1 MREMT
6 RRTTVAVEPPGLVA
20 GPESTLPPAPL
31 AEQVGGANPKS
42 GSEGS
47 PIENGSKVANGL
59 NPSAVVDAL
68 SSNVLKDAYVLLTT
82 VTVSIAVACS
92 VSVAV
97 FRTGGWSD
105 PETGDGHAPL
115 VDAEGSVVAFGTFR
129 GQPRVDLVQTQVDQ
143 GCPAGD
149 DPTLVVDERVRE
161 NGDRLHA
168 ELKLLVQVGTVEHAT
183 PVVRRNMDIHFNF
196 VSQLR
201 NVPSINRAGIF

>member
-1 MREMT
+1 M
-6 RRTTVAVEPPGLVA
+6 
-20 GPESTLPPAPL
+20 
-31 AEQVGGANPKS
+31 
-42 GSEGS
+42 
-47 PIENGSKVANGL
+47 
-59 NPSAVVDAL
+59 
-68 SSNVLKDAYVLLTT
+68 LTT

-183 PVVRRNMDIHFNF
+183 PVVRRKSDIH
-196 VSQLR
+196 
-201 NVPSINRAGIF
+201 SISSISYTMYPVEHYINIELKYFEKTKVDQYSR

>member
-42 GSEGS
+42 GSEIRGS
-47 PIENGSKVANGL
+47 PIEHGPRVANGP
-59 NPSAVVDAL
+59 NPSAVVDA
-68 SSNVLKDAYVLLTT
+68 SSNVLKDAYVLTT

-183 PVVRRNMDIHFNF
+183 PVVRRKSDIHFNF
-196 VSQLR
+196 VSQSHNL
-201 NVPSINRAGIF
+201 PSRTLY